1 MKDDWLAAYI
11 EAYEY
16 LARVAEASAHTAAE
30 FAEAVAEIS
39 ERTTTTCMTWEEAA
53 AELAAAWAAA
63 LPRESDL
70 QELADLAQEAE
81 EKVCAARRDPTATA
95 PGWAPQPAAAGEPAL
110 KNGEGNKTAAE
121 IGVTAW
127 QKENR

>member
-16 LARVAEASAHTAAE
+16 LARVAEASAHTASE

-81 EKVCAARRDPTATA
+81 EKSAR
-95 PGWAPQPAAAGEPAL
+95 PGGTLRPPHLVGRRSRPQPGSLHL
-110 KNGEGNKTAAE
+110 KMARATKRLPRSG
-121 IGVTAW
+121 
-127 QKENR
+127 